1 MTSFGDTLKM
11 AREAKGL
18 SLSELAEKTHIMSSI
33 LDELEREDFSHIV
46 APIYGRGFV
55 KLYCETVGLD
65 PKPLVH
71 EFTEIYSGNRDDV
84 IRERPLPPPTEEKRE
99 EERETAETTP
109 LANEPPAAPDDFF
122 APLDAP
128 PPRTTTTV
136 ETMTIEATPRES
148 TQESSLFR
156 YATPLRERAAK
167 IPTLAIGRWALVFVL
182 LALVLGGLV
191 FGVRALYRATRADAP
206 QEERTTMPAAAPDAT
221 RHAKTPVAP
230 RTPQEIPP
238 LYID

>member
-1 MTSFGDTLKM
+1 MTSFGDTLKK

-84 IRERPLPPPTEEKRE
+84 IRERPLPPPEEASE
-99 EERETAETTP
+99 PEDDPVEPDEAAP
-109 LANEPPAAPDDFF
+109 LADEPPAAPDDFF
-122 APLDAP
+122 APLG
-128 PPRTTTTV
+128 
-136 ETMTIEATPRES
+136 ETTPREAIPAETMPRES
-148 TQESSLFR
+148 AQEPSLFR

-167 IPTLAIGRWALVFVL
+167 IPTLAIGRWAIVFIL

-191 FGVRALYRATRADAP
+191 LGVRALYRATRAETP
-206 QEERTTMPAAAPDAT
+206 RTEAAAAPVESPRPAAT
-221 RHAKTPVAP
+221 APAAP
-230 RTPQEIPP
+230 REPQEIPP